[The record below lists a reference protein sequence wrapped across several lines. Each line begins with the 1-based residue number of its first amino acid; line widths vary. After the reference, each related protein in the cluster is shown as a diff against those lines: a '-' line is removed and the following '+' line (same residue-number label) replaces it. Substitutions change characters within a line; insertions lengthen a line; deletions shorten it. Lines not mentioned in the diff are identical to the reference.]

1 MPGGHE
7 VISREPEFAAIGA
20 PSTLSFFT
28 EPEPF

>member
-7 VISREPEFAAIGA
+7 VIGCEPEFAAIGA

-28 EPEPF
+28 GPEGF